1 MREFP
6 YLFADKMGIQS
17 SRHHV
22 QTPHPACGK
31 SQRAFWAWFGDV
43 NQERL
48 DTTPL
53 PPVKIYTAL
62 QLALKMAFQLDIAPR
77 MPS

>member
-1 MREFP
+1 MTEFP

-17 SRHHV
+17 SRHRV

-31 SQRAFWAWFGDV
+31 FQKAFWAWFGDV

-48 DTTPL
+48 DTTPASGQK
-53 PPVKIYTAL
+53 VYTAL
-62 QLALKMAFQLDIAPR
+62 ELALEMTFQLDIAVR
-77 MPS
+77 MSS